1 MSVRRLDEI
10 AGRNPDSPA
19 RRSRVAKRAPLCG
32 GRRSSRRGREAAW
45 QIWSGSPDWRRKG
58 GVGVVTAVGDSGR
71 LFGPASTSGWM
82 PGGSGRVEVRIH
94 STARYAPLQGPHPLR
109 IVRRGAWKPSERDS
123 TPVERQVAV
132 SVRRPHGTTRR
143 SPTHSPGGAAWRSA
157 PALRGTPV
165 ESARPLQAREAAWQI
180 RSGFP
185 ASGGRAGG
193 RCTKAVPGWD
203 GFRRQF
209 VVDDFD
215 FRLDA
220 GGLREGRGP
229 HPLDGALCS
238 APRAASPTNR
248 AKGCLETRRKG
259 LGFSRAAGVA
269 VSVRRPHG
277 TTRRSPTHLLGGAE
291 LRNAPAVGRQRRSR
305 TSRSGRSRLSA
316 SPQRPRGGAN
326 RAALASG
333 GSPVHE
339 GAIRGRGRVPP
350 NDPPPA
356 DFNDWF
362 EDSRGSETVAVPKP
376 TARVRR
382 RAMLRSKGRILYDR
396 AKGCLETQPKGT
408 RLRSSGR
415 LSGACPAA
423 PRDYQAQSQLICS
436 AEPSCE
442 TRPPCGRLRSS
453 RGGRSRPGRRHG
465 RSGVVFPASGGRAG
479 GRFTKAVPG
488 WERVPPQVVAG
499 DLDFR
504 LDAGG
509 LREGRGP
516 HPLDGALCSASRV
529 ASSTTRA
536 KGCLETQPKGT
547 RLRSSGRLSGACP
560 AAPRDYQAQS
570 QLTSSADPSRGAWPP
585 CGRRRRSRASRG
597 GRPRRS
603 ANRRRG
609 HVAGSKPPPPRGGS
623 TVHQRRYVARG
634 GFRQNGP
641 QPATSATGSTSS
653 RLRDGRAPKPA
664 VRVRR
669 CAILRSKGRI
679 LYDSCEGVPGNLAEG
694 TRLRSSGRSCGACQ
708 AAPRDYQAQ
717 SHPLSPHGPG

>member
-10 AGRNPDSPA
+10 AGRSPDSPA

-143 SPTHSPGGAAWRSA
+143 SPTHSPGGAAWQSA

-238 APRAASPTNR
+238 DPRAVSSTTR
-248 AKGCLETRRKG
+248 AKGCLETQPKGTRLRSSGRLSGVCPAAPRDYQAQSQLTCSAERRVAKRARCAG
-259 LGFSRAAGVA
+259 DAGRRAGTGSADRSSR
-269 VSVRRPHG
+269 G
-277 TTRRSPTHLLGGAE
+277 TSTSGRTPGA
-291 LRNAPAVGRQRRSR
+291 P
-305 TSRSGRSRLSA
+305 GRSRSA
-316 SPQRPRGGAN
+316 S
-326 RAALASG
+326 
-333 GSPVHE
+333 
-339 GAIRGRGRVPP
+339 
-350 NDPPPA
+350 
-356 DFNDWF
+356 
-362 EDSRGSETVAVPKP
+362 T
-376 TARVRR
+376 RR
-382 RAMLRSKGRILYDR
+382 RAMLRPKGRILYDR

-415 LSGACPAA
+415 S
-423 PRDYQAQSQLICS
+423 
-436 AEPSCE
+436 
-442 TRPPCGRLRSS
+442 
-453 RGGRSRPGRRHG
+453 
-465 RSGVVFPASGGRAG
+465 
-479 GRFTKAVPG
+479 
-488 WERVPPQVVAG
+488 
-499 DLDFR
+499 
-504 LDAGG
+504 
-509 LREGRGP
+509 
-516 HPLDGALCSASRV
+516 
-529 ASSTTRA
+529 
-536 KGCLETQPKGT
+536 
-547 RLRSSGRLSGACP
+547 SGACP

-570 QLTSSADPSRGAWPP
+570 QLTSSATEPSCEMRRP
-585 CGRRRRSRASRG
+585 CGTRGRSRANRSGGPHPAENAGGRRG
-597 GRPRRS
+597 DTERFLPEGGRGSPPHEGGPRLVTGSADSSLRTASTSGWMPGAPGRPRS
-603 ANRRRG
+603 GSTRRR
-609 HVAGSKPPPPRGGS
+609 AM
-623 TVHQRRYVARG
+623 
-634 GFRQNGP
+634 
-641 QPATSATGSTSS
+641 
-653 RLRDGRAPKPA
+653 
-664 VRVRR
+664 
-669 CAILRSKGRI
+669 LRSKGRI

-717 SHPLSPHGPG
+717 SQLTSSAAEPSCETPPSPHFRTVRPARASV

>member
-1 MSVRRLDEI
+1 M
-10 AGRNPDSPA
+10 
-19 RRSRVAKRAPLCG
+19 
-32 GRRSSRRGREAAW
+32 
-45 QIWSGSPDWRRKG
+45 
-58 GVGVVTAVGDSGR
+58 TAVGDSGR

-157 PALRGTPV
+157 PAQRGTPV

-180 RSGFP
+180 RCGFP

-238 APRAASPTNR
+238 DPRAASSTTP

-291 LRNAPAVGRQRRSR
+291 LRNAPAVGRHRRSR

-376 TARVRR
+376 TARVRQRAMLRFKGRILYDSCEGVLGNPAKGTRLRSGGRSCGACQAAPRDYQAQSQLTCSAEPSCETRPLCGRRRRSLRGRPRPGEAAWQIRRVSPGERRNGGRPLHQGGPRLGRIPPTVRRGRLRLPAGCRRAPGGSRSASTRR
-382 RAMLRSKGRILYDR
+382 RAMLRPKGRILYDSSEGVPGNPAKGTRLQSSGRCSGICQAAPRDYQAQSHSPPRRSRVAKRARRGETPAEPYEPERPFTPVREPAEAVGRGPQGGPGERRESGPPGGDTRPGRVSQNGLPPATSTTGSRSSRPRDGRGPSPPLGLDDVLYFGSKGRILYDR
-396 AKGCLETQPKGT
+396 AKGCLETQPK
-408 RLRSSGR
+408 
-415 LSGACPAA
+415 
-423 PRDYQAQSQLICS
+423 
-436 AEPSCE
+436 
-442 TRPPCGRLRSS
+442 
-453 RGGRSRPGRRHG
+453 
-465 RSGVVFPASGGRAG
+465 
-479 GRFTKAVPG
+479 
-488 WERVPPQVVAG
+488 
-499 DLDFR
+499 
-504 LDAGG
+504 
-509 LREGRGP
+509 
-516 HPLDGALCSASRV
+516 
-529 ASSTTRA
+529 
-536 KGCLETQPKGT
+536 
-547 RLRSSGRLSGACP
+547 
-560 AAPRDYQAQS
+560 
-570 QLTSSADPSRGAWPP
+570 
-585 CGRRRRSRASRG
+585 
-597 GRPRRS
+597 
-603 ANRRRG
+603 
-609 HVAGSKPPPPRGGS
+609 
-623 TVHQRRYVARG
+623 
-634 GFRQNGP
+634 
-641 QPATSATGSTSS
+641 
-653 RLRDGRAPKPA
+653 
-664 VRVRR
+664 
-669 CAILRSKGRI
+669 
-679 LYDSCEGVPGNLAEG
+679 G